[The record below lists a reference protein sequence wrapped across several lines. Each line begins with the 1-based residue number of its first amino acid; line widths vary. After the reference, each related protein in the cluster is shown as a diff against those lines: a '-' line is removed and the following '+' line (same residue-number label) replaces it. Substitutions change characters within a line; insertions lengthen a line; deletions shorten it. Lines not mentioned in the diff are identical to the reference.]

1 MLGACMCNL
10 CGLKVL
16 GFKQRI
22 LNFDIFKFTWLYD
35 IFLQS
40 LLTNMQNE
48 LLDNLI
54 KTVTILLNMKTCK
67 REITL
72 TQVEP

>member
-1 MLGACMCNL
+1 MLGACMCNF

-16 GFKQRI
+16 GFKQSI
-22 LNFDIFKFTWLYD
+22 LNFDIFKFMWLHK

-40 LLTNMQNE
+40 LLTHVQNE

-54 KTVTILLNMKTCK
+54 KTVTILLNIKKDIQK
-67 REITL
+67 RDNVNTR
-72 TQVEP
+72 